1 MRVSVP
7 YEESRVVRIRCIV
20 TYWAETNRH
29 NRLKMRN
36 ENLFRVERENNRMI
50 IIFRS
55 QYLSLIVLIVLNK
68 ALTRTALGNI
78 YPQDIQ

>member
-1 MRVSVP
+1 
-7 YEESRVVRIRCIV
+7 
-20 TYWAETNRH
+20 
-29 NRLKMRN
+29 
-36 ENLFRVERENNRMI
+36 MI

-78 YPQDIQ
+78 YPQDIWYIHVYFVDLWIDSQVKRKGIEIQLRPELIKLNSKHPDKGQEDCIT